1 MIKGFM
7 PLKDINTW
15 SDFGLQGLVIFALF
29 AFVYFLI
36 KEHRAERK
44 EWIDAYR
51 EQSVLMDE
59 RQSETNGVIR
69 ELVVV
74 VRESNIRSADNRLR

>member
-1 MIKGFM
+1 M
-7 PLKDINTW
+7 PQPIENVTSLADYGM
-15 SDFGLQGLVIFALF
+15 SGLVITALF

-36 KEHRAERK
+36 KEHRSERN
-44 EWIDAYR
+44 EWITAYR

-69 ELVVV
+69 ELVSV
-74 VRESNIRSADNRLR
+74 VRESNARMR

>member
-1 MIKGFM
+1 M